1 MKNKSLDRI
10 DLAITGWM
18 SANGILLLRLSIG
31 IIFLWFGLLKFFKGL
46 SPAEALA
53 IKTIDKLTFHM
64 LNENV
69 IITVLAAW
77 ETIIG
82 IGLIFKIYLRATLLL
97 LFLQMLGTFTPLFL
111 FPSDVFTHFPYALTI
126 EGQYI
131 FKNIVVISGG
141 IVIGATVRG
150 GRLALQNL

>member
-31 IIFLWFGLLKFFKGL
+31 IIFFWFGLLKFFKGL
-46 SPAEALA
+46 SPAETLA

-64 LNENV
+64 LNEKL
-69 IITVLAAW
+69 IITTLAAW

-111 FPSDVFTHFPYALTI
+111 FPSDIFAHFPYALTI

-150 GRLALQNL
+150 RRLT

>member
-1 MKNKSLDRI
+1 MKNKSLNRI

-31 IIFLWFGLLKFFKGL
+31 IIFLWFGLLKFFKGM
-46 SPAEALA
+46 SPAETLA
-53 IKTIDKLTFHM
+53 IKTIDKLTLHM
-64 LNENV
+64 LNEKL
-69 IITVLAAW
+69 IITGLAAW

-97 LFLQMLGTFTPLFL
+97 LFLQMLGTFTPLLL
-111 FPSDVFTHFPYALTI
+111 FPSDVFTHFPFALTI

-131 FKNIVVISGG
+131 FKNIVIISGAL
-141 IVIGATVRG
+141 VIGATVRE
-150 GRLALQNL
+150 GRPV

>member
-150 GRLALQNL
+150 RRLT

>member
-1 MKNKSLDRI
+1 MKNKSLNRI

-31 IIFLWFGLLKFFKGL
+31 IIFFWFGLLKFFKGL
-46 SPAEALA
+46 SPAETLA
-53 IKTIDKLTFHM
+53 IKTIDKLTLHM
-64 LNENV
+64 LSERL
-69 IITVLAAW
+69 IINGLAAW
-77 ETIIG
+77 ETVIG

-111 FPSDVFTHFPYALTI
+111 FPSDVFTHFPFALTI

-150 GRLALQNL
+150 RRLT